1 MLRGTLPA
9 IPRSGRLW
17 DSSTSPFLALPAP
30 RRSTPSAARGRP
42 EAGLLERGA
51 EKGAG
56 RDGTWASREPGVGS
70 PGTAG
75 GPPRSAPPAAGKLRA
90 PGVEAA
96 LSHGWRRR
104 GRI

>member
-1 MLRGTLPA
+1 MLS
-9 IPRSGRLW
+9 RSGHLW
-17 DSSTSPFLALPAP
+17 ALRRAPSLALPAL
-30 RRSTPSAARGRP
+30 RRSAPSAARGRP

-51 EKGAG
+51 GQGAG
-56 RDGTWASREPGVGS
+56 RGGTWAAGEPGVGS

-75 GPPRSAPPAAGKLRA
+75 GPPRSALPAAGELRA

-96 LSHGWRRR
+96 LSHGRRRR